1 MYKGKDCSSHGHS
14 RHRRK
19 VRCAWHL
26 IYSSSTW
33 GAERAKANWF
43 TSASA
48 GFNWEALPHQ
58 VRWRA
63 SKNRGAPT
71 CCTHVLTNKNTDI
84 SYTNAHL
91 KSQYQADVTINHKLK
106 QRSLLN
112 ISFPK
117 ADKWVGGEGSLLS
130 KCDHLRSIPGTHSKG
145 RELTPQG

>member
-1 MYKGKDCSSHGHS
+1 MYKGKDCSSHGHRGS
-14 RHRRK
+14 DVHGT
-19 VRCAWHL
+19 L
-26 IYSSSTW
+26 STVPAL
-33 GAERAKANWF
+33 GEQRELEQTGI

-58 VRWRA
+58 VRRRA
-63 SKNRGAPT
+63 SKSRGAPT

-106 QRSLLN
+106 QRSLSN

-130 KCDHLRSIPGTHSKG
+130 KCGHLRSIPGTHSKG